1 MENDIL
7 KVLTVINQTANDLY
21 PDKYVV
27 TVSDN
32 GNPGL
37 YYPEAKRIVSPID
50 FTEDGVITSKLT
62 ALFFN
67 NCNDLMDDFIA
78 IEKEVNRRLEKLN
91 LTLNLEENQNQDENQ
106 DDHSDCISDDTEL
119 ESQNDFYVLKL
130 GDYFIKANAQLAT
143 YHNPKLTDTIEN
155 ALMFTDD
162 DYEDEFKEYVL
173 YYLAKGFKMCKINL
187 EEV

>member
-1 MENDIL
+1 MKNDIL

-27 TVSDN
+27 TVNEN

-37 YYPEAKRIVSPID
+37 YYPEAKRIVSPIAFGD
-50 FTEDGVITSKLT
+50 DGSVLT
-62 ALFFN
+62 FN

-78 IEKEVNRRLEKLN
+78 IENEVNRRLEKLN
-91 LTLNLEENQNQDENQ
+91 LEENPKE
-106 DDHSDCISDDTEL
+106 HLACALDDTE
-119 ESQNDFYVLKL
+119 SQNNFYVLKL
-130 GDYFIKANAQLAT
+130 GDWFMKATAQLAT
-143 YHNPKLTDTIEN
+143 YHNPKLTDNFEN

-162 DYEDEFKEYVL
+162 DYEDEFKDAVE

>member
-50 FTEDGVITSKLT
+50 FTEDGVRTSKLT

-78 IEKEVNRRLEKLN
+78 IENEVNRRLEKLN
-91 LTLNLEENQNQDENQ
+91 LNLSLNLKENHDENK
-106 DDHSDCISDDTEL
+106 DCVSDDIEHEH

-130 GDYFIKANAQLAT
+130 GDYFMKANTQLAT
-143 YHNPKLTDTIEN
+143 HHNPKLTDDFEN
-155 ALMFTDD
+155 ALVFTDD
-162 DYEDEFKEYVL
+162 DYEDEFKDAVE

>member
-1 MENDIL
+1 MKNDIL

-37 YYPEAKRIVSPID
+37 YYPEAKRIVSPIAFGD
-50 FTEDGVITSKLT
+50 DGNVLT
-62 ALFFN
+62 FN

-78 IEKEVNRRLEKLN
+78 IENEVNRRLEKLN
-91 LTLNLEENQNQDENQ
+91 LEENPKE
-106 DDHSDCISDDTEL
+106 HLACALDDTE
-119 ESQNDFYVLKL
+119 SQNNFYVLKL
-130 GDYFIKANAQLAT
+130 GDWFMKATAQLAT
-143 YHNPKLTDTIEN
+143 YHNPKLTDNFEN

-162 DYEDEFKEYVL
+162 DYEDEFKDAVE

>member
-1 MENDIL
+1 MKNDIL

-32 GNPGL
+32 GKPGL
-37 YYPEAKRIVSPID
+37 YYPEAKRIVSPIAFGD
-50 FTEDGVITSKLT
+50 DGSVLT
-62 ALFFN
+62 FN

-78 IEKEVNRRLEKLN
+78 IENEVNHRLEKLN
-91 LTLNLEENQNQDENQ
+91 LNLSLNLKENQDEDQNK
-106 DDHSDCISDDTEL
+106 DCVSDDTE
-119 ESQNDFYVLKL
+119 SQNNFYVLKL
-130 GDYFIKANAQLAT
+130 GDWFMKATAQLAT
-143 YHNPKLTDTIEN
+143 YHNPKLTDNFEN
-155 ALMFTDD
+155 ALVFTDD
-162 DYEDEFKEYVL
+162 DYEDEFKDAVE

>member
-1 MENDIL
+1 MKNDIL

-37 YYPEAKRIVSPID
+37 YYPEAKRIVSPIAFGD
-50 FTEDGVITSKLT
+50 DGSVLT
-62 ALFFN
+62 FN

-78 IEKEVNRRLEKLN
+78 IENEVNRRLESLN
-91 LTLNLEENQNQDENQ
+91 LNLNLEENQNQDNNQ
-106 DDHSDCISDDTEL
+106 DDHSDCTLKDTK
-119 ESQNDFYVLKL
+119 SQNDFYVLKL
-130 GDYFIKANAQLAT
+130 GDYFMKANTQLAT
-143 YHNPKLTDTIEN
+143 HHNPKLTDDFEN
-155 ALMFTDD
+155 ALVFTDD
-162 DYEDEFKEYVL
+162 DYEDEFKDAVE

>member
-1 MENDIL
+1 MKNDIL
-7 KVLTVINQTANDLY
+7 KVLTVINQTANDLF

-37 YYPEAKRIVSPID
+37 YYPDAKRIVSPIAFGD
-50 FTEDGVITSKLT
+50 DGSVLT
-62 ALFFN
+62 FN

-78 IEKEVNRRLEKLN
+78 IENEVNRRLGNLN
-91 LTLNLEENQNQDENQ
+91 LNLSLNLKENQN
-106 DDHSDCISDDTEL
+106 DHSDCTLEDIEHEH
-119 ESQNDFYVLKL
+119 ESQNTFYVLKL
-130 GDYFIKANAQLAT
+130 GDYFMKANTQLAT
-143 YHNPKLTDTIEN
+143 HHNPKLTDDFEN

-162 DYEDEFKEYVL
+162 DFEDEFKDAVE

>member
-1 MENDIL
+1 MKNDIL

-37 YYPEAKRIVSPID
+37 YYPEARRIVSPIAFGD
-50 FTEDGVITSKLT
+50 DGNVLT
-62 ALFFN
+62 FN

-78 IEKEVNRRLEKLN
+78 IENEVNRRLEN
-91 LTLNLEENQNQDENQ
+91 LNLEENPKEHLACNL
-106 DDHSDCISDDTEL
+106 DDT

-130 GDYFIKANAQLAT
+130 GNWFMKATAQITT
-143 YHNPKLTDTIEN
+143 YHNPKLTDDFEN
-155 ALMFTDD
+155 ALVFTDD
-162 DYEDEFKEYVL
+162 DLEDEFKDAVDYYVD
-173 YYLAKGFKMCKINL
+173 KGFKMCKINF
-187 EEV
+187 EEA

>member
-1 MENDIL
+1 MKNDIL

-37 YYPEAKRIVSPID
+37 YYPEARRIVSPIAFGD
-50 FTEDGVITSKLT
+50 DGNVLT
-62 ALFFN
+62 FN

-78 IEKEVNRRLEKLN
+78 IENEVNRRLEN
-91 LTLNLEENQNQDENQ
+91 LNLEENPKE
-106 DDHSDCISDDTEL
+106 HLTCTLDDT

-130 GDYFIKANAQLAT
+130 GDWFMKYNAQLAT
-143 YHNPKLTDTIEN
+143 YHNPKLTTNIEN

-162 DYEDEFKEYVL
+162 DYEDEFKEDVD

>member
-50 FTEDGVITSKLT
+50 FTEDGVRTSKLT

-78 IEKEVNRRLEKLN
+78 IENEVNRRLEKLN
-91 LTLNLEENQNQDENQ
+91 LTLNLEENQNQNQ
-106 DDHSDCISDDTEL
+106 DDHSDCTLKDTKP
-119 ESQNDFYVLKL
+119 QNNFYVLKL
-130 GDYFIKANAQLAT
+130 GNWFMKANTQLAT
-143 YHNPKLTDTIEN
+143 YHNPKLTTNIEN

-162 DYEDEFKEYVL
+162 DFEDEFKDAVE
-173 YYLAKGFKMCKINL
+173 YYLDKGFKLCKINF

>member
-1 MENDIL
+1 MKNDIL

-37 YYPEAKRIVSPID
+37 YYPEAKRIVSPIAFGD
-50 FTEDGVITSKLT
+50 DGNVLT
-62 ALFFN
+62 FN

-78 IEKEVNRRLEKLN
+78 IENEVNRRLEKLN
-91 LTLNLEENQNQDENQ
+91 LNLSLNLKENQDEDQNK
-106 DDHSDCISDDTEL
+106 DCVSDDTE
-119 ESQNDFYVLKL
+119 SQNTFYVLKL
-130 GDYFIKANAQLAT
+130 GDWFMKYNAQLAT
-143 YHNPKLTDTIEN
+143 YHNPKLTTNIEN

-162 DYEDEFKEYVL
+162 DFEDEFKDAVE

>member
-27 TVSDN
+27 TVNEN

-37 YYPEAKRIVSPID
+37 YYPEAKRIVSPIAFGD
-50 FTEDGVITSKLT
+50 DGSVLT
-62 ALFFN
+62 FN

-78 IEKEVNRRLEKLN
+78 IENEVNRRLEKLN
-91 LTLNLEENQNQDENQ
+91 LEENPKE
-106 DDHSDCISDDTEL
+106 HLACALDDTE
-119 ESQNDFYVLKL
+119 SQNNFYVLKL
-130 GDYFIKANAQLAT
+130 GDWFMKATAQLAT
-143 YHNPKLTDTIEN
+143 YHNPKLTDNFEN

-162 DYEDEFKEYVL
+162 DYEDEFKDAVE
-173 YYLAKGFKMCKINL
+173 YYLTKGFKMCKINL

>member
-1 MENDIL
+1 MKNDIL

-32 GNPGL
+32 GKPGL
-37 YYPEAKRIVSPID
+37 YYPEAKRIVSPIAFGD
-50 FTEDGVITSKLT
+50 DGSVLT
-62 ALFFN
+62 FN

-78 IEKEVNRRLEKLN
+78 IENEVNRRLEKLN
-91 LTLNLEENQNQDENQ
+91 LEENPKE
-106 DDHSDCISDDTEL
+106 HLACALDDTE
-119 ESQNDFYVLKL
+119 SQNNFYVLKL
-130 GDYFIKANAQLAT
+130 GDWFMKATAQLAT
-143 YHNPKLTDTIEN
+143 YHNPKLTDNFEN

-162 DYEDEFKEYVL
+162 DYEDEFKDAVE

>member
-27 TVSDN
+27 TVSNN

-37 YYPEAKRIVSPID
+37 YYPEARRIVSPIAFGD
-50 FTEDGVITSKLT
+50 DGNVLT
-62 ALFFN
+62 FN
-67 NCNDLMDDFIA
+67 NCNYLMDDFIA
-78 IEKEVNRRLEKLN
+78 IENEVNRRLENLN
-91 LTLNLEENQNQDENQ
+91 LNLSLNLDENH
-106 DDHSDCISDDTEL
+106 DENKDCILDETEP
-119 ESQNDFYVLKL
+119 QNDFYVLKL
-130 GDYFIKANAQLAT
+130 GDYFMKYNAQLAT
-143 YHNPKLTDTIEN
+143 YHNPKLTTNIEN

-162 DYEDEFKEYVL
+162 DYEDEFKEAVE

>member
-1 MENDIL
+1 MKNDIL

-32 GNPGL
+32 GKPGL
-37 YYPEAKRIVSPID
+37 YYPEAKRIVSPIAFGD
-50 FTEDGVITSKLT
+50 DGNVLT
-62 ALFFN
+62 FN

-78 IEKEVNRRLEKLN
+78 IENEVNRRLEKLN
-91 LTLNLEENQNQDENQ
+91 LEENPKE
-106 DDHSDCISDDTEL
+106 HLACALDDTE
-119 ESQNDFYVLKL
+119 SQNNFYVLKL
-130 GDYFIKANAQLAT
+130 GDWFMKATAQLAT
-143 YHNPKLTDTIEN
+143 YHNPKLTDNFEN

-162 DYEDEFKEYVL
+162 DYEDEFKDAVE

>member
-1 MENDIL
+1 MKNDIL

-37 YYPEAKRIVSPID
+37 YYPEAKRIVSPIAFGD
-50 FTEDGVITSKLT
+50 DGSVLT
-62 ALFFN
+62 FN

-78 IEKEVNRRLEKLN
+78 IENEVNRRLEKLN
-91 LTLNLEENQNQDENQ
+91 LEENPKE
-106 DDHSDCISDDTEL
+106 HLACALDDTE
-119 ESQNDFYVLKL
+119 SQNNFYVLKL
-130 GDYFIKANAQLAT
+130 GDWFMKATAQLAT
-143 YHNPKLTDTIEN
+143 YHNPKLTDNFEN

-162 DYEDEFKEYVL
+162 DYEDEFKDAVE

>member
-27 TVSDN
+27 TVSEN

-37 YYPEAKRIVSPID
+37 YYPEAKRIVSPIAFGD
-50 FTEDGVITSKLT
+50 DGSVLT
-62 ALFFN
+62 FN

-78 IEKEVNRRLEKLN
+78 IENEVNRRLEKLN
-91 LTLNLEENQNQDENQ
+91 LNLSLNLKENHDENK
-106 DDHSDCISDDTEL
+106 DCISKNTEH
-119 ESQNDFYVLKL
+119 EHEPQNDFYVLKL
-130 GDYFIKANAQLAT
+130 GDYFMKATAQLTT
-143 YHNPKLTDTIEN
+143 YHNPKLTDNFED
-155 ALMFTDD
+155 ALVFTDD
-162 DYEDEFKEYVL
+162 DFEDEFKDAVE

>member
-1 MENDIL
+1 MKNDIL

-37 YYPEAKRIVSPID
+37 YYPEAKRIVSPIAFGD
-50 FTEDGVITSKLT
+50 DGSVLT
-62 ALFFN
+62 FN

-78 IEKEVNRRLEKLN
+78 IENEVNRRLESLN
-91 LTLNLEENQNQDENQ
+91 LNLNLEENQNQDNNQ
-106 DDHSDCISDDTEL
+106 DDHSDCTLKDTKP
-119 ESQNDFYVLKL
+119 QNNFYVLKL
-130 GDYFIKANAQLAT
+130 GNWFMSSVNQLKT
-143 YHNPKLTDTIEN
+143 YPDPKLTDNLNYSLI
-155 ALMFTDD
+155 FTDD
-162 DYEDEFKEYVL
+162 DLEDEFKDAVE
-173 YYLAKGFKMCKINL
+173 YYLDKGFKLCKINF

>member
-1 MENDIL
+1 MKKTVMENDIL
-7 KVLTVINQTANDLY
+7 KVLTVINQTANALY
-21 PDKYVV
+21 PNKYVV
-27 TVSDN
+27 TVSN
-32 GNPGL
+32 SGNPGL
-37 YYPEAKRIVSPID
+37 YYPEAKRIVSPIAFGD
-50 FTEDGVITSKLT
+50 DGSVLT
-62 ALFFN
+62 FN

-78 IEKEVNRRLEKLN
+78 IENEVNHRLEKLN
-91 LTLNLEENQNQDENQ
+91 LNLSLNENQNHEENK
-106 DDHSDCISDDTEL
+106 DYVSEDTEPES

-130 GDYFIKANAQLAT
+130 GDWFMKANAQLAT

-162 DYEDEFKEYVL
+162 DYKNEFKDAVD

>member
-1 MENDIL
+1 MKNDIL

-37 YYPEAKRIVSPID
+37 YYPEAKRIVSPIAFGD
-50 FTEDGVITSKLT
+50 DGNVLT
-62 ALFFN
+62 FN

-78 IEKEVNRRLEKLN
+78 IENEVNRRLEKLN
-91 LTLNLEENQNQDENQ
+91 LEENPKE
-106 DDHSDCISDDTEL
+106 HLACALDDTE
-119 ESQNDFYVLKL
+119 SQNNFYVLKL
-130 GDYFIKANAQLAT
+130 GDWFMKYNAQLAT
-143 YHNPKLTDTIEN
+143 YHNPKLTTNIEN

-162 DYEDEFKEYVL
+162 DFEDEFKDAVE

>member
-27 TVSDN
+27 TVNEN

-37 YYPEAKRIVSPID
+37 YYPEAKRIVSPIAFGD
-50 FTEDGVITSKLT
+50 DGSVLT
-62 ALFFN
+62 FN

-78 IEKEVNRRLEKLN
+78 IENEVNRRLEKLN
-91 LTLNLEENQNQDENQ
+91 LEENPKE
-106 DDHSDCISDDTEL
+106 HLACALDDTE
-119 ESQNDFYVLKL
+119 SQNTFYVLKL
-130 GDYFIKANAQLAT
+130 GDWFMKYNAQLAT
-143 YHNPKLTDTIEN
+143 YHNPKLTTNFEN
-155 ALMFTDD
+155 ALVFTDD
-162 DYEDEFKEYVL
+162 DYEDEFKDAVE

>member
-1 MENDIL
+1 MKNDIL

-27 TVSDN
+27 TVNEN

-37 YYPEAKRIVSPID
+37 YYPEAKRIVSPIAFGD
-50 FTEDGVITSKLT
+50 DGSVLT
-62 ALFFN
+62 FN

-78 IEKEVNRRLEKLN
+78 IENEVNRRLEKLN
-91 LTLNLEENQNQDENQ
+91 LEENPKE
-106 DDHSDCISDDTEL
+106 HLVCALDDTE
-119 ESQNDFYVLKL
+119 SQNNFYVLKL
-130 GDYFIKANAQLAT
+130 GDWFMKATAQLAT
-143 YHNPKLTDTIEN
+143 YHNPKLTDNFEN

-162 DYEDEFKEYVL
+162 DYEDEFKDAVE

>member
-32 GNPGL
+32 GKPGL
-37 YYPEAKRIVSPID
+37 YYPEAKRIVSPIAFGD
-50 FTEDGVITSKLT
+50 DGSVLT
-62 ALFFN
+62 FN

-78 IEKEVNRRLEKLN
+78 IENEVNRRLEKLN
-91 LTLNLEENQNQDENQ
+91 LEENPKE
-106 DDHSDCISDDTEL
+106 HLACALDDTE
-119 ESQNDFYVLKL
+119 SQNNFYVLKL
-130 GDYFIKANAQLAT
+130 GDWFMKATAQLAT
-143 YHNPKLTDTIEN
+143 YHNPKLTDNFEN

-162 DYEDEFKEYVL
+162 DYEDEFKDAVE
-173 YYLAKGFKMCKINL
+173 YYLTKGFKMCKINL

>member
-50 FTEDGVITSKLT
+50 FTEDGVRTSRLT

-78 IEKEVNRRLEKLN
+78 IENEVNRRLENLN
-91 LTLNLEENQNQDENQ
+91 LTLNLEENQNQD
-106 DDHSDCISDDTEL
+106 DHSDCTL
-119 ESQNDFYVLKL
+119 EDIEPEHEPQNTFYVLKL
-130 GDYFIKANAQLAT
+130 GDYFMKANTQLAT
-143 YHNPKLTDTIEN
+143 HHNPKLTDDFEN
-155 ALMFTDD
+155 ALVFTDN
-162 DYEDEFKEYVL
+162 DYEEELKEDVV

-187 EEV
+187 EEI

>member
-50 FTEDGVITSKLT
+50 FTKDGVRTSKLT

-78 IEKEVNRRLEKLN
+78 IENEVNRRLENLN
-91 LTLNLEENQNQDENQ
+91 LTLNLEENQNQNQ
-106 DDHSDCISDDTEL
+106 DDHSDCISNDT
-119 ESQNDFYVLKL
+119 ESQNTFYVLKL
-130 GDYFIKANAQLAT
+130 GDYFMKANTQLAT
-143 YHNPKLTDTIEN
+143 HHNPKLTDDFEN
-155 ALMFTDD
+155 ALIFTDD
-162 DYEDEFKEYVL
+162 DFEDEFKDAVE
-173 YYLAKGFKMCKINL
+173 YYLAKGFEMCKINL